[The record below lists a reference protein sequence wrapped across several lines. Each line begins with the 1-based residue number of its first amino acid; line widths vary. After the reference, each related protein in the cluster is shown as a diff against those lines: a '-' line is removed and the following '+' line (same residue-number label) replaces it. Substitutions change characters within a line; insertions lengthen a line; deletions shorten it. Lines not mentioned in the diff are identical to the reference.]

1 MNAIA
6 QDLRFAFRQFRKAPA
21 FTLTVIATLALGI
34 GATTAIFSLVEGIL
48 LRPLGYRHPE
58 RLVLITS
65 GATPIR
71 FDELTKS
78 ARSYTDIGDYYSA
91 SADVSL
97 NGAFTPE
104 VIKQARVSAN
114 FLSILGTEPLIG
126 RSFTAQ
132 EDTPSGPPVVIISS
146 NLWQRRFGGDPQIVG
161 HSIDVAGFPHTVVG
175 IMPSNFNFPFANIDV
190 WFPQPAKD
198 INQFSPLL
206 VVFGRLAPGV
216 TLTKATAE
224 LEVINHQYD
233 AAHPGMLDTRPGKVA
248 RVEPLKESLV
258 SNIRSILW
266 MLFGAVSFV
275 LLIACANVAGLLL
288 ARATS
293 RSREFAIRAALGASR
308 VRIIAQVLMEST
320 ILSVLAALVGMALA
334 RWIIRVVTLSSSN
347 ALELPR
353 LNEIHLDPVVLAFAL
368 LLSIATG
375 IVFGLLPSRTASRPD
390 LTAGLKSRG
399 ASTLSSHRWRSFNTR
414 NVLVAGQVALSI
426 VLLSGTALLIRSL
439 VRLSRVDPGFDFANL
454 LTFRVSLSPTRYSKP
469 ELQTA
474 FYDEVLRRIDSV
486 PGVRSSTISLTLPMM
501 GFPMMPVQ
509 PADAA
514 PRKLNERPLGV
525 IQFITPDYFRTLG
538 IPLVRGRLFT
548 ARDKTGEPE
557 VTIINEALARKLWPE
572 YPQFD
577 PIGQRLLMGAHTPH
591 YEIVGVVADIRQSL
605 EDDDPRP
612 SMYWPAYQTVAPTM
626 MFAVRTTDDPLRYV
640 EQMRRAVL
648 SVDSAQPISS
658 VHTMWELAEEEEGQ
672 RRLVLLVL
680 GAFAGA
686 AVLLTLIG
694 IYGTISYWVLQRTG
708 ELGVRRALGAPTR
721 NILWLVIGRGL
732 GVTAAGIV
740 IGTAGAVALTRLI
753 QSLLFQVSP
762 TDPATLGIVALTTAA
777 LGVIASCL
785 PARRAVQVDPM
796 EALRAE

>member
-1 MNAIA
+1 MIHAID
-6 QDLRFAFRQFRKAPA
+6 QDLRFACRQFRKAPGC
-21 FTLTVIATLALGI
+21 TLTVIATLALGI

-48 LRPLGYRHPE
+48 LRPLGYRNPE

-65 GATPIR
+65 GATPVR
-71 FDELTKS
+71 FDELKKS
-78 ARSYTDIGDYYSA
+78 ARSYTEIGDYYSA
-91 SADVSL
+91 SADVAL

-126 RSFTAQ
+126 RSFTAA
-132 EDTPSGPPVVIISS
+132 EDSPSGPPVVIISS
-146 NLWQRRFGGDPQIVG
+146 NLWQRRFGGDPQIIG
-161 HSIDVAGFPHTVVG
+161 RTIDVAGFPHTVVG
-175 IMPSNFNFPFANIDV
+175 IMPANFNFPFTDIDV

-198 INQFSPLL
+198 VNQLSPLL
-206 VVFGRLAPGV
+206 VVFGRLAPGA
-216 TLTKATAE
+216 TLANATAE
-224 LEVINHQYD
+224 LKVINHQYD
-233 AAHPGMLDTRPGKVA
+233 AAHPGMLDTRPGNVA

-266 MLFGAVSFV
+266 TLFGAVSFV

-308 VRIIAQVLMEST
+308 GRIIAQVLIEST
-320 ILSVLAALVGMALA
+320 ILSVLAAFLGVALA
-334 RWIIRVVTLSSSN
+334 RWIIRALTLSNSN

-375 IVFGLLPSRTASRPD
+375 IVFGLLPSRTASRTD
-390 LTAGLKSRG
+390 LTAVLKSRG
-399 ASTLSSHRWRSFNTR
+399 ESTPNSRRWPPFNTR
-414 NVLVAGQVALSI
+414 NALVAGQVALSI
-426 VLLSGTALLIRSL
+426 VLLCGTALLIRSL
-439 VRLSRVDPGFDFANL
+439 VRLSKVDPGFDFANL
-454 LTFRVSLSPTRYSKP
+454 LTFRVSLSPARYSKP

-514 PRKLNERPLGV
+514 PRKLNERPLGM
-525 IQFITPDYFRTLG
+525 IQFISPDYFRTLG
-538 IPLVRGRLFT
+538 VQLLRGRLFT

-572 YPQFD
+572 YPQFN
-577 PIGQRLLMGAHTPH
+577 PIGQRLLMGAHAPH
-591 YEIVGVVADIRQSL
+591 YEIIGVVADIHQSL
-605 EDDDPRP
+605 EDEPRP
-612 SMYWPAYQTVAPTM
+612 SMYWPIHQTVAPTM
-626 MFAVRTTDDPLRYV
+626 MFAVRTTGDPLGYA

-658 VHTMWELAEEEEGQ
+658 VHTMWELAEEAEGQ

-708 ELGVRRALGAPTR
+708 ELGIRRALGAQTG
-721 NILWLVIGRGL
+721 NILWLVIGRAL
-732 GVTAAGIV
+732 AVIASGIL

-753 QSLLFQVSP
+753 HSLLFQVST
-762 TDPATLGIVALTTAA
+762 TDPATLAMVALITAG
-777 LGVIASCL
+777 LGLIASYV
-785 PARRAVQVDPM
+785 PARRAVRVDPM
-796 EALRAE
+796 EALRSE

>member
-6 QDLRFAFRQFRKAPA
+6 QDIRFAFRQFRKAPA
-21 FTLTVIATLALGI
+21 FTLTIIATLALGI

-71 FDELTKS
+71 FDELKKS
-78 ARSYTDIGDYYSA
+78 ARSYTEFGDYYSA
-91 SADVSL
+91 SADVAL

-126 RSFTAQ
+126 RSFAAE
-132 EDTPSGPPVVIISS
+132 EDKPGGPPVVIMSS

-161 HSIDVAGFPHTVVG
+161 RTIDVAGFPHTVVG
-175 IMPSNFNFPFANIDV
+175 IMPANFNFPFADIDV

-198 INQFSPLL
+198 VNQFSPLL
-206 VVFGRLAPGV
+206 VAFGRLAPGA
-216 TLTKATAE
+216 TLAKATAE
-224 LEVINHQYD
+224 LKVINHQYD
-233 AAHPGMLDTRPGKVA
+233 AAHPGMLDTRSGTVA

-293 RSREFAIRAALGASR
+293 RSREFAVRAALGASR
-308 VRIIAQVLMEST
+308 VRIIAQVLIEST
-320 ILSVLAALVGMALA
+320 VLSVLAAFLGMALA
-334 RWIIRVVTLSSSN
+334 RWIIRAVTLSSSN

-368 LLSIATG
+368 LLSIGTG

-390 LTAGLKSRG
+390 LTAVLKSRG
-399 ASTLSSHRWRSFNTR
+399 ESTLSSHRWRSLNAR
-414 NVLVAGQVALSI
+414 NALVAGQVALSI

-439 VRLSRVDPGFDFANL
+439 VRLSEVDPGFDFANL
-454 LTFRVSLSPTRYSKP
+454 LTFRVSLSPARYSKP

-509 PADAA
+509 SADAV
-514 PRKLNERPLGV
+514 PRKLSERPLGM

-538 IPLVRGRLFT
+538 IPLLRGRLFT

-557 VTIINEALARKLWPE
+557 VTIISEALARKLWPE
-572 YPQFD
+572 YPQFN

-591 YEIVGVVADIRQSL
+591 YEIVGVVADIHQSL
-605 EDDDPRP
+605 EDEPRP
-612 SMYWPAYQTVAPTM
+612 SMYWPIYQTVAPTM
-626 MFAVRTTDDPLRYV
+626 MFAVRTTGDPLSYA

-658 VHTMWELAEEEEGQ
+658 VHTMSELAEEAEGQ

-708 ELGVRRALGAPTR
+708 ELGIRRALGAQTG

-732 GVTAAGIV
+732 GVTAAGIA

-762 TDPATLGIVALTTAA
+762 TDPATLGAVALITAA
-777 LGVIASCL
+777 LGLIASYL
-785 PARRAVQVDPM
+785 PARRAVRVDPM

>member
-1 MNAIA
+1 MINAIA
-6 QDLRFAFRQFRKAPA
+6 QDLCFAFRQFRKAPGC
-21 FTLTVIATLALGI
+21 TLTVIATLALGI
-34 GATTAIFSLVEGIL
+34 GATTAIFSLVEGVL
-48 LRPLGYRHPE
+48 LRPLGYRNPE

-65 GATPIR
+65 GATPVR
-71 FDELTKS
+71 FDELKKS
-78 ARSYTDIGDYYSA
+78 ARSYTEVGDYYSA
-91 SADVSL
+91 SVDVAL

-126 RSFTAQ
+126 RSFTAA
-132 EDTPSGPPVVIISS
+132 EDSPSGPPVVIISS
-146 NLWQRRFGGDPQIVG
+146 NLWQRRFGGDPQIIG
-161 HSIDVAGFPHTVVG
+161 RTIDVAGFPHTVVG
-175 IMPSNFNFPFANIDV
+175 IMPANFNFPFTDIDV

-198 INQFSPLL
+198 VNQLSPLL
-206 VVFGRLAPGV
+206 VVFGRLAPGA
-216 TLTKATAE
+216 TLANATAE
-224 LEVINHQYD
+224 LKVINHQYD
-233 AAHPGMLDTRPGKVA
+233 AAHPGMLDTRPGNVA

-266 MLFGAVSFV
+266 TLFGAVSFV

-308 VRIIAQVLMEST
+308 GRIIAQVLIEST
-320 ILSVLAALVGMALA
+320 ILSVLAAFLGVALA
-334 RWIIRVVTLSSSN
+334 RWIIRALTLSNSN

-375 IVFGLLPSRTASRPD
+375 IVFGLLPSRTASRTD
-390 LTAGLKSRG
+390 LTAVLKSRG
-399 ASTLSSHRWRSFNTR
+399 ESTPNSRRWPPFNTR
-414 NVLVAGQVALSI
+414 NALVAGQVALSI
-426 VLLSGTALLIRSL
+426 VLLCGTALLIRSL
-439 VRLSRVDPGFDFANL
+439 VRLSKVDPGFDFANL
-454 LTFRVSLSPTRYSKP
+454 LTFRVSLSPARYSKP

-514 PRKLNERPLGV
+514 PRKLNERPLGM
-525 IQFITPDYFRTLG
+525 IQFISPDYFRTLG
-538 IPLVRGRLFT
+538 VQLLRGRLFT

-572 YPQFD
+572 YPQFN
-577 PIGQRLLMGAHTPH
+577 PIGQRLLMGAHAPH
-591 YEIVGVVADIRQSL
+591 YEIIGVVADIHQSL
-605 EDDDPRP
+605 EDEPRP
-612 SMYWPAYQTVAPTM
+612 SMYWPIHQTVAPTM
-626 MFAVRTTDDPLRYV
+626 MFAVRTTGDPLGYA

-658 VHTMWELAEEEEGQ
+658 VHTMWELAEEAEGQ

-708 ELGVRRALGAPTR
+708 ELGIRRALGAQTG
-721 NILWLVIGRGL
+721 NILWLVIGRAL
-732 GVTAAGIV
+732 AVIASGIL

-753 QSLLFQVSP
+753 HSLLFQVST
-762 TDPATLGIVALTTAA
+762 TDPATLAMVALITAG
-777 LGVIASCL
+777 LGLIASYV
-785 PARRAVQVDPM
+785 PARRAVRVDPM
-796 EALRAE
+796 EALRSE